1 MIEANTIY
9 FDFDGTLHNTMKIYK
24 SALDDGVKFLKNLG
38 IEPKNLSPE
47 TYHTWLGYNAGEM
60 WKKVLPDADDE
71 IRKKV
76 KILVGKKMQEN
87 LNEGKGTLYDGVDE
101 TLLEL
106 KKRNKTLVFLSNART
121 SYYETVKKVFKLEKY
136 FDDFLTSEAF
146 KEIPKEEII
155 KRTMK
160 KYKRNYIVVGDRF
173 FDIQGGIK
181 NGLDTIFCNYGF
193 GEKEEG
199 KEASAKIDDIREL
212 LEIIE

>member
-1 MIEANTIY
+1 M
-9 FDFDGTLHNTMKIYK
+9 DMD
-24 SALDDGVKFLKNLG
+24 KN
-38 IEPKNLSPE
+38 
-47 TYHTWLGYNAGEM
+47 Y
-60 WKKVLPDADDE
+60 
-71 IRKKV
+71 
-76 KILVGKKMQEN
+76 
-87 LNEGKGTLYDGVDE
+87 GVDE

-181 NGLDTIFCNYGF
+181 NDLDTIFCNYGF
-193 GEKEEG
+193 GEKKEG
-199 KEASAKIDDIREL
+199 KEASARIDDIREL